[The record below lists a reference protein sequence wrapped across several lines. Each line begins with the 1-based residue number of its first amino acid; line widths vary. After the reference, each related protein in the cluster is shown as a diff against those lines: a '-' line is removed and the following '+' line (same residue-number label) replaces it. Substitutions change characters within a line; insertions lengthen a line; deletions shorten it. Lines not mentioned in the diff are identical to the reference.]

1 MYQELKLHDLL
12 ENYVFTGK
20 LSHSRILF
28 KRNSL
33 SGTTTLV
40 KSHRGHFH
48 CHDIS
53 WWYHVN
59 KLRAMMGNWS
69 ELAPA
74 QRSPQYHV
82 NTPLEH
88 NIGVKAL
95 SDDFNTETAWN
106 SKSWKS
112 PFKLKCCLCNKNCS
126 WCI

>member
-88 NIGVKAL
+88 NIGLKAL
-95 SDDFNTETAWN
+95 SDDLNTETA
-106 SKSWKS
+106 
-112 PFKLKCCLCNKNCS
+112 
-126 WCI
+126 